1 MKVYFNSF
9 FFLLT
14 LLPKSH
20 FHSCSQLFSYAARQ
34 QVLDRRE
41 PGGISDCQKS
51 AMGDTLRD
59 PRTSQQYATQNATIM
74 WDERWM
80 LAQLAHSL
88 SDLSIPITTEMLYK
102 EKHCADEHRNQNATP
117 SRITSTKN
125 GVRTEVS
132 QHQDFLHAASFAI
145 SSVFRHFREACKA
158 ISFSNTSS
166 TALQLWLN
174 RNGLSRAHPRM
185 HSTNPH
191 KSGFRQSF
199 QIN

>member
-1 MKVYFNSF
+1 MPWVIRLETLGHLSSMLHKTQPSCEMRDGCWHS
-9 FFLLT
+9 LLI
-14 LLPKSH
+14 P
-20 FHSCSQLFSYAARQ
+20 
-34 QVLDRRE
+34 
-41 PGGISDCQKS
+41 
-51 AMGDTLRD
+51 
-59 PRTSQQYATQNATIM
+59 
-74 WDERWM
+74 
-80 LAQLAHSL
+80 SL

-102 EKHCADEHRNQNATP
+102 EKHCPDEHRNQNVTP

-132 QHQDFLHAASFAI
+132 QHQDFLHAASCAI